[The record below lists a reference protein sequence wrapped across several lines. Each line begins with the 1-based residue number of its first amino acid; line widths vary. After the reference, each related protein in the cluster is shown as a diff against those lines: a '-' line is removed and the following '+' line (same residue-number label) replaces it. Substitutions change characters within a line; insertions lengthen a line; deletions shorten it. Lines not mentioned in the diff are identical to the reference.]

1 MKTRLFLTLTV
12 AMLSAFMLCSCEK
25 DNGKEQDGNGTEN
38 PENPDNPDN
47 PGQKNRLPRPELK
60 LVSSDEDP
68 GDFYIEWKAVEHAS
82 KYYWTLDG
90 SQPDSTENTRVLFDD
105 LGTGDFVINVKAVS
119 GSEEWT
125 DSFYASITVCNRPS
139 TPEYEEWLGTYTL
152 TSDKTLVHAKDS
164 GEENVIKDQEMTL
177 DITVDTYGALQAPDG
192 KVYKGYKIFGLSK
205 EFPEE
210 FTVAVFEHEVTQN
223 MILLNQV
230 TYGDADEEGFIKQWM
245 GYGEMGTQMSI
256 LPGFSF
262 YPFTFS
268 KADGVYTVTAG
279 KVPQQSGE
287 IVFKAYDLVHFNPD
301 NMYYYTDVAE
311 SAYGDFTMVR
321 TGDAVRSNAPVSENE
336 PVCSAIVIARD

>member
-1 MKTRLFLTLTV
+1 MKTKLLLAFAV
-12 AMLSAFMLCSCEK
+12 ATMTAFMLCSCEK
-25 DNGKEQDGNGTEN
+25 KTDDGKTEPEN

-47 PGQKNRLPRPELK
+47 PGQKNRLPRPELR
-60 LVSSDEDP
+60 LVGSDEDP
-68 GDFYIEWKAVEHAS
+68 NDFYIEWKAVENAS

-119 GSEEWT
+119 GSDEWA
-125 DSFYASITVCNRPS
+125 DSFYASITVCNRPI
-139 TPEYEEWLGTYTL
+139 TPEYEEWLGKYTL
-152 TSDKTLVHAKDS
+152 TSDKTLVHAKDAD
-164 GEENVIKDQEMTL
+164 EENVIKDQEMTL

-192 KVYKGYKIFGLSK
+192 NVYRGYKIFGLSK

-230 TYGDADEEGFIKQWM
+230 TYGDSDDQGFEKQWM
-245 GYGEMGTQMSI
+245 GYGEMGSQMSI
-256 LPGFSF
+256 IPGASF

-268 KADGVYTVTAG
+268 KADGNYTVTAG
-279 KVPQQSGE
+279 KVSQQSGE
-287 IVFKAYDLVHFNPD
+287 IVFKAYDLVHYNSE
-301 NMYYYTDVAE
+301 NMYYYSDVTE

-321 TGDAVRSNAPVSENE
+321 NEDAAKSNVVSSDDKGY
-336 PVCSAIVIARD
+336 CSAIMISRD